1 MGGLQYNL
9 SLIMYKYVATI
20 PARIGS
26 KRVEKKNIRM
36 LNGKPMV
43 QYAIETCKNSSKID
57 KVFVNT
63 DSDLIGEIAINNG
76 IEYYKREECLSSDT
90 IKQDE
95 FNYDFMKNIDCEFV
109 VMVNPVTPLIE
120 SHDIDDAIAY
130 YEQNNIDTLISVKK
144 EQLHA
149 FYKNK
154 PLNFDINKLVPATQ
168 DIEHILICTWSICI
182 WRKQVFVDS
191 YEKVGHAAFSGKV
204 GQWIMDP
211 MKAVKIS
218 YEEDFI
224 MAEQVLMAR
233 DKSKE
238 KSELFN
244 SIQYYSGFEK

>member
-1 MGGLQYNL
+1 
-9 SLIMYKYVATI
+9 MYKYVATI

-76 IEYYKREECLSSDT
+76 VEHYKRKECLSSDT
-90 IKQDE
+90 AKQDE
-95 FNYDFMKNIDCEFV
+95 FNYDFMKNINCEFV

-120 SHDIDDAIAY
+120 SHDIDDAITY

-154 PLNFDINKLVPATQ
+154 PLNFDINELVPATQ